1 MADRPPHDHA
11 YQNMFSHAQMVR
23 DLLRG
28 FVPEAWVDELDFT
41 SLEKI
46 SGRHLSDDLRGRES
60 DVIWR
65 VRLRDEWLYVYL
77 LLEFQSRDDRWMAL
91 RVLVYTGLLYQDL
104 IRARAIGRGERL
116 PAVFPI
122 VIYNG
127 RKPWRAVREL
137 AELIQPLPAG
147 LQAYRPNQ
155 RYFVLDERWA
165 DGDEPGYAG
174 SAPPGNL
181 VRALIDIER
190 ATDRVRLYELV
201 TDLSRRL
208 AAPQHESLRR
218 AFTAWL
224 NQVVVKRVAP
234 TDNPPQYQDLQEVG
248 TMLEQTVDGWVRKWK
263 REALREGRQEGL
275 DQGLRQGLQQGLE
288 QGIEQ
293 GIERGLEQGLAKG
306 EAKGRVEGRIELLEQ
321 LLVRRFGEPLPDWVR
336 PRLQAAGI
344 EQLDAWAQGLFEARS
359 LEDLLGPG

>member
-23 DLLRG
+23 DLLCG
-28 FVPEAWVDELDFT
+28 FVPEAWVSELDFS

-65 VRLRDEWLYVYL
+65 LRLRHEWLYVYL

-104 IRARAIGRGERL
+104 IRTRVVGRGERL

-127 RKPWRAVREL
+127 RKPWRAAREL
-137 AELIQPLPAG
+137 AELIEPLPAG

-165 DGDEPGYAG
+165 DGDESGHETASG
-174 SAPPGNL
+174 DPGNL
-181 VRALIDIER
+181 VRTLIDIER
-190 ATDRVRLYELV
+190 ATDRERLYELV

-208 AAPQHESLRR
+208 AAPQHDSLRR
-218 AFTAWL
+218 AFTTWL

-248 TMLEQTVDGWVRKWK
+248 TMLEQM
-263 REALREGRQEGL
+263 
-275 DQGLRQGLQQGLE
+275 
-288 QGIEQ
+288 
-293 GIERGLEQGLAKG
+293 
-306 EAKGRVEGRIELLEQ
+306 
-321 LLVRRFGEPLPDWVR
+321 
-336 PRLQAAGI
+336 
-344 EQLDAWAQGLFEARS
+344 EARS
-359 LEDLLGPG
+359 ASGRASRGP